1 MINSIETARSLI
13 EKEYCIPGEIV
24 LRIFT
29 RPPFT
34 LGDVPPFTLENIPGD
49 AFLIITN
56 KRLFYLTNSY
66 CNVIVLR
73 FISEVSVH
81 YDYGSRNSS
90 NFVTMRFPAGDT
102 SGGGSSHSY
111 DFLRKSDAEEAF
123 KLIMKNLVS

>member
-1 MINSIETARSLI
+1 MINSIETVRSLI

-34 LGDVPPFTLENIPGD
+34 LGNVPGD

-56 KRLFYLTNSY
+56 KRLFYLINSS

-81 YDYGSRNSS
+81 YDYGSRKSNS
-90 NFVTMRFPAGDT
+90 VTMRFPAADT
-102 SGGGSSHSY
+102 SNSY
-111 DFLRKSDAEEAF
+111 DFLKRSDAEEAF